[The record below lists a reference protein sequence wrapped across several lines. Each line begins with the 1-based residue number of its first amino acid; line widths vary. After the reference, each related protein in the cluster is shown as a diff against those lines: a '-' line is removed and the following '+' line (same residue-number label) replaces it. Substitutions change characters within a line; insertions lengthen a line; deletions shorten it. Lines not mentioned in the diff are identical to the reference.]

1 MFPLDDNFVFG
12 DFFFWPKAKK
22 KNTQPRKKI
31 LTNKRSYSS
40 NGNTFMPMILTFSVN
55 QQLFTSGH
63 TLGPESTKSKLSDT
77 QIYPPQHRKNW
88 KKPFYLREFETHF
101 RNRIFVII
109 LVSLRSVLRILW
121 KKLRNFSSISLSSRR
136 IWKSISD
143 QFWRWY
149 FFHENQSCQN
159 DQISRKKIILVKFPN
174 TNRCF
179 FLHIF
184 TFLSFWN
191 SEMTISF

>member
-1 MFPLDDNFVFG
+1 
-12 DFFFWPKAKK
+12 
-22 KNTQPRKKI
+22 
-31 LTNKRSYSS
+31 
-40 NGNTFMPMILTFSVN
+40 MPMILTFSVN

-88 KKPFYLREFETHF
+88 KKPFYLREFETKF